1 MNWKRIPPSRTE
13 EPATVGRVA
22 VEVVSGTEAEG
33 LTVADSTEDASAVL
47 EEGAGVASEEDTA
60 LDKSS
65 LGVLDAAALEDES
78 VTAAEEDAT
87 LDVASLSADDAAVL
101 EDGRIELAGKDDDST
116 VLLEVG
122 TTTIPVGVME
132 DSTEENTEVSSEK
145 VGKG

>member
-1 MNWKRIPPSRTE
+1 
-13 EPATVGRVA
+13 
-22 VEVVSGTEAEG
+22 VVSGTEAGG

-47 EEGAGVASEEDTA
+47 EDGAGVASEEDTA
-60 LDKSS
+60 LDESS

-87 LDVASLSADDAAVL
+87 LDGASLSADDAAVL
-101 EDGRIELAGKDDDST
+101 EDGKTELAGKDDDST

-122 TTTIPVGVME
+122 TTTIPVGVTE
-132 DSTEENTEVSSEK
+132 DSIEVSTEVSSEN